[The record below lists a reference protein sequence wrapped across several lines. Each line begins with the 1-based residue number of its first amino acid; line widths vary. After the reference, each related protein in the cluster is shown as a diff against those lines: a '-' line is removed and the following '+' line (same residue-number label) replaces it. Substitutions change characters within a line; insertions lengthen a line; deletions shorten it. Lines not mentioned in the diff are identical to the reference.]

1 MVMVPKRTRWMCPIT
16 REEVDPLAKVESDTL
31 KVLKRKPYLP
41 YNMSMLFWN
50 CWGGILLI
58 WNPVRVNVHIVNE
71 NAQGVHCLVE
81 LIQISNTVN
90 VPWVMLGNFNKVIS
104 QSEKL
109 GGRLINRCHSQLF
122 ANTMDA
128 CNLLDLG
135 FDGPKYTWT
144 NRRDNPLPPLGNKPF
159 RFEPMWLMEPSF
171 EGVVRGAWGRVC
183 ENLGTK
189 LNQVGEEIL
198 DWNHNEFGNLYK
210 RKKHVL
216 ARLKGT
222 KNSLQ
227 KHPNSPFLFN
237 LERSLQNDLLNILVQ
252 EECLWRMK
260 SRIEWLSKGERNTAF
275 FHKFVV
281 IGRQNN
287 RIRSLNNSVGQV
299 FTTQGEIRD
308 LVHSFFT
315 DLYSSNQPPMNPNFH
330 TSTL

>member
-1 MVMVPKRTRWMCPIT
+1 MFPNASLSHLPRVTSDNCPIF
-16 REEVDPLAKVESDTL
+16 LTL
-31 KVLKRKPYLP
+31 
-41 YNMSMLFWN
+41 
-50 CWGGILLI
+50 
-58 WNPVRVNVHIVNE
+58 
-71 NAQGVHCLVE
+71 
-81 LIQISNTVN
+81 
-90 VPWVMLGNFNKVIS
+90 
-104 QSEKL
+104 
-109 GGRLINRCHSQLF
+109 
-122 ANTMDA
+122 
-128 CNLLDLG
+128 
-135 FDGPKYTWT
+135 
-144 NRRDNPLPPLGNKPF
+144 DNPLPPLGNKPF

-330 TSTL
+330 TSIL